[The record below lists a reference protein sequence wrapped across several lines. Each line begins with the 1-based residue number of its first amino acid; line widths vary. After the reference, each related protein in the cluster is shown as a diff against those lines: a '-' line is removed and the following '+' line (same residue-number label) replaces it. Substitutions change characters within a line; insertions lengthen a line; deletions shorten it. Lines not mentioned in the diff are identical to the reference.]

1 MGASVGIPA
10 ASLCI
15 NRRLYYIASAQ
26 TVSLGR
32 REVCSLP
39 LLHSRLLNNSTRNC
53 ALSWLTVLFAFSSPL
68 FTWPSV
74 SLGFCLA
81 EVELSHLSHLSFSEY
96 IVQGHR
102 FNIFE
107 DIGCFPALYNT
118 LLTYFI
124 SNMWPIVI
132 GLISAGYCSEFGRIP
147 FSFSSWFIHVNFS
160 SFTSVFRSPSAGI

>member
-1 MGASVGIPA
+1 MMGASVGIPA

-32 REVCSLP
+32 REVCFLP
-39 LLHSRLLNNSTRNC
+39 LRLSPLLNNSTRNYV
-53 ALSWLTVLFAFSSPL
+53 LSWLTLLSAFSSPL

-74 SLGFCLA
+74 SLGLCLP
-81 EVELSHLSHLSFSEY
+81 EVELSHLSYLFSSEY

-124 SNMWPIVI
+124 SNIWPIVI
-132 GLISAGYCSEFGRIP
+132 GLISAGYCSAFSRI
-147 FSFSSWFIHVNFS
+147 
-160 SFTSVFRSPSAGI
+160 SPAYWILT